1 MDKTMEDYASE
12 CRRIAEMTDD
22 PIIRDEMMKMAR
34 RWMEAALGSKKNNSS
49 SKPEQRDVEL
59 WTA

>member
-22 PIIRDEMMKMAR
+22 PIIRDEMMKMALDGWR
-34 RWMEAALGSKKNNSS
+34 PRSAARKTTAAASQNSA
-49 SKPEQRDVEL
+49 
-59 WTA
+59 T